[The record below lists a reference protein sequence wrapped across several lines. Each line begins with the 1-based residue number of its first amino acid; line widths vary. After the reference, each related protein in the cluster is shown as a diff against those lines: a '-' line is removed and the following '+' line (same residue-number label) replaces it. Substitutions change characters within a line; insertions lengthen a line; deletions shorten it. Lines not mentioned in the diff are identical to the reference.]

1 MNVVVNKDFV
11 IKSGNDIIQYAE
23 SFDSYIKR
31 FVSIIESINTVWEG
45 NDSLKYIN
53 TMKEKYVVGLEE
65 LNQFIKDY
73 GQYLKNIPNAYEILD
88 EVFSSKNIDV

>member
-53 TMKEKYVVGLEE
+53 IMKEKYLVGLEE
-65 LNQFIKDY
+65 LNQCIKDY